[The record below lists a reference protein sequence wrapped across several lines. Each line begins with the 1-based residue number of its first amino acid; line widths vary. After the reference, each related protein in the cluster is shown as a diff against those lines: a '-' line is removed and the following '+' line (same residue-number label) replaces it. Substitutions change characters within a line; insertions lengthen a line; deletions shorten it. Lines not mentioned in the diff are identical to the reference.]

1 MSKLAVFAGSN
12 GALVG
17 GAGVVAVVA
26 IAAGVYVNSRVD
38 PPNTAPDTQA
48 VVEAAVTPEVV
59 EVPEPVV
66 PVESA
71 DVASIAPPSIDEV
84 RLEADGLT
92 IIAGRAAPDS
102 AVSVLLDG
110 TENTTVTAD
119 SGGSFAAITILP
131 PSPKAQVLS
140 LIQRLNGEDVASL
153 DEVILAPQPAAA
165 PEAVAQADE
174 PEEANPTPEAEDAS
188 PEPEVVAVEADAATD
203 DVAEVSDPVATEA
216 TPENTEQDV
225 VAALTEPA
233 PEVPEDAANAV
244 DDPAPEAEAVE
255 AVDAPEAVAPEQVAI
270 GDASEPAVP
279 EQVATD
285 AAPEP
290 VVPEQVATDD
300 APESVVPEQVATDDA
315 PAAAAPEQVATND
328 APEVVAPE
336 QVTTDDTP
344 EPAAPEQVATDAA
357 PEPAAPEQ
365 VATDDA
371 PEAAVPEQVAT
382 EDAPEPAA
390 PEQVATD
397 DAPEPAAPEQVA
409 TDDAPEPAAPEQVA
423 TDDAPEVAAPEQVAS
438 NDTSAVAA
446 PLVLKSTA
454 EGVEVLSNVR
464 PEVLENIALDT
475 ISYSVEG
482 DVQLAGRAQ
491 SEAEVVRV
499 YVNNRPIAD
508 LDVDTNGDWRGELP
522 QIDTGVYTL
531 RVDELDQAGEVT
543 SRVET
548 PFRRED
554 PAILAQ
560 SDNEAEAAK
569 RITVQAGNSLWAI
582 ARDRY
587 GEGRLYVQLFE
598 ANKDRIRDPDLI
610 FPGQVFDLPN

>member
-26 IAAGVYVNSRVD
+26 IAAGVYVNSRID

-59 EVPEPVV
+59 EVAEVPEPVV
-66 PVESA
+66 PVESP

-255 AVDAPEAVAPEQVAI
+255 AVDAPEAVAPEQVATD
-270 GDASEPAVP
+270 DAPESAVS

-285 AAPEP
+285 DAPEP

-300 APESVVPEQVATDDA
+300 APEPVVPEQVATDDA
-315 PAAAAPEQVATND
+315 PETA
-328 APEVVAPE
+328 APE
-336 QVTTDDTP
+336 QVTTDD
-344 EPAAPEQVATDAA
+344 A

-365 VATDDA
+365 VATDDG
-371 PEAAVPEQVAT
+371 PEPAAPEQVATDDGPEPAAPEQVVT

-397 DAPEPAAPEQVA
+397 DAPES
-409 TDDAPEPAAPEQVA
+409 AAPEQVA

-438 NDTSAVAA
+438 NDTSEAAA

-454 EGVEVLSNVR
+454 EGVEVLSNAR

-482 DVQLAGRAQ
+482 EVQLAGRAQ

>member
-26 IAAGVYVNSRVD
+26 IAAGVYVNSRID

-48 VVEAAVTPEVV
+48 VVEAAVTPEVA

-66 PVESA
+66 PVESP

-165 PEAVAQADE
+165 LEAVAQADE

-188 PEPEVVAVEADAATD
+188 PEPEVAAVEADAATD
-203 DVAEVSDPVATEA
+203 DVAEVSDPAATEA

-233 PEVPEDAANAV
+233 PEVPEEAANAV

-255 AVDAPEAVAPEQVAI
+255 TVDAPEPVAPEQVA
-270 GDASEPAVP
+270 
-279 EQVATD
+279 TD
-285 AAPEP
+285 DAPEP
-290 VVPEQVATDD
+290 AVPEQVATDD
-300 APESVVPEQVATDDA
+300 APETAAPEEVATDDAPEAAAPEQVATDDASEAAAPEQVATDDA
-315 PAAAAPEQVATND
+315 PEIATPEQVATND
-328 APEVVAPE
+328 APEVVAPK
-336 QVTTDDTP
+336 
-344 EPAAPEQVATDAA
+344 QVATD
-357 PEPAAPEQ
+357 
-365 VATDDA
+365 
-371 PEAAVPEQVAT
+371 
-382 EDAPEPAA
+382 DAPEPAA

-423 TDDAPEVAAPEQVAS
+423 TDDAPESTAPEQVATDDTPEPAAPEQVAS
-438 NDTSAVAA
+438 NDTSEAAA

-454 EGVEVLSNVR
+454 EGVEVLSNAR

-475 ISYSVEG
+475 ISYSLEG

>member
-26 IAAGVYVNSRVD
+26 IAAGVYVNSRID
-38 PPNTAPDTQA
+38 PPNTAPETQA
-48 VVEAAVTPEVV
+48 VVEAAVTPEVA

-66 PVESA
+66 PVESP

-140 LIQRLNGEDVASL
+140 LVQRLNGEDVASL

-165 PEAVAQADE
+165 PETVAQADE
-174 PEEANPTPEAEDAS
+174 PEEANPTPEAENAS
-188 PEPEVVAVEADAATD
+188 PEPEVAAVEADAATD
-203 DVAEVSDPVATEA
+203 DVAEVSDPAATEA

-255 AVDAPEAVAPEQVAI
+255 AADAPEAVAPEEVATD
-270 GDASEPAVP
+270 DAPEPAVP

-285 AAPEP
+285 DAPETAAPEEVATDDAP
-290 VVPEQVATDD
+290 EAVVPEQVATDD
-300 APESVVPEQVATDDA
+300 APET
-315 PAAAAPEQVATND
+315 AAPEQVATND
-328 APEVVAPE
+328 APEVVATE
-336 QVTTDDTP
+336 QVTTDD
-344 EPAAPEQVATDAA
+344 A

-371 PEAAVPEQVAT
+371 PEAAAPEQVAT
-382 EDAPEPAA
+382 GDAPEPAA

-409 TDDAPEPAAPEQVA
+409 TDDAPEATATEQVA
-423 TDDAPEVAAPEQVAS
+423 TEDAPEAAAPEQVAS
-438 NDTSAVAA
+438 NDTSEATA

-454 EGVEVLSNVR
+454 EGVEVLSNAR